1 MLQEG
6 IYTLSDLRAVLKES
20 DAKNEFEPVLGNGV
34 EKDNKKNNGEAV
46 KDITDKVGKYNGER
60 MEHTVVTPVDRNKTT
75 LDVVWNEL
83 EPGKEWK
90 DRADAQVGGYP
101 SVDNKKNTD
110 VKDNG
115 GLDYKGNEE
124 FLKNREKLQKDW
136 KGTVK
141 DDMDAGL
148 KGREL
153 KKYNTVNEDH
163 TVANN
168 TMSGGNEFSANNKTF
183 AGKFTHDGAD
193 AYYALKD
200 QDKMRKSEKAKKYR
214 DNKNLDKINSK
225 NLGLNKD
232 INEEFDPEDDYMTT
246 PDIVAKDFIKWAT
259 SEADKAPYPIN
270 AMQMIYDAY
279 VNKDQEAL
287 EDVATA
293 YFEAKY
299 TDMAQWDTVMKGV
312 EKAVN
317 AFGYYNLSNEE
328 ELNAS
333 ETDSMTDSEN
343 NDTMGSQID
352 NNNGEDEIKEPEPL
366 DENKK
371 NNSKGNMK
379 RIHFKKTTFL
389 TESQMFNQIPETFK
403 TNGNRFYVKDASGTE
418 YLLECTVDEKFD
430 LPKLSV
436 VSKLNEGKTN
446 SEIDRMKQLFGYES
460 SNYFTKA
467 NKGGENMSNLHEQIE
482 KVKELEKVND

>member
-20 DAKNEFEPVLGNGV
+20 DAKNEFEPVLGKGV

-46 KDITDKVGKYNGER
+46 KDITDKVGKYNGDR
-60 MEHTVVTPVDRNKTT
+60 MEHTVVTPVNRNKST

-83 EPGKEWK
+83 EPSKEWK
-90 DRADAQVGGYP
+90 DRVNAQVEGYP

-110 VKDNG
+110 AKDNG

-136 KGTVK
+136 KGTVE
-141 DDMDAGL
+141 DDMNAGL

-153 KKYNTVNEDH
+153 KKYNAVNEDID
-163 TVANN
+163 
-168 TMSGGNEFSANNKTF
+168 MGQIPS
-183 AGKFTHDGAD
+183 
-193 AYYALKD
+193 Y
-200 QDKMRKSEKAKKYR
+200 QDKMDKARSRERFESNPEIQAARKEIRKLRNLIDDYENEGKPTEELTNRIIQIKNKYFM
-214 DNKNLDKINSK
+214 
-225 NLGLNKD
+225 
-232 INEEFDPEDDYMTT
+232 NENFDPEDDYMTT

-299 TDMAQWDTVMKGV
+299 TDMAQWETVMKGV

-436 VSKLNEGKTN
+436 VSKLNENKTN

-460 SNYFTKA
+460 SSYFTKA

>member
-46 KDITDKVGKYNGER
+46 KDITDKVGEYNGER
-60 MEHTVVTPVDRNKTT
+60 MPHTIVTPFDGNKTP
-75 LDVVWNEL
+75 LDVRFTI
-83 EPGKEWK
+83 EPGEDYKERVK
-90 DRADAQVGGYP
+90 EQVKGYP
-101 SVDNKKNTD
+101 SVDNAKNTD
-110 VKDNG
+110 TKDNG
-115 GLDYKGNEE
+115 GLEYEGNEDFYNNRKE
-124 FLKNREKLQKDW
+124 INKELTDKEEDLKRS
-136 KGTVK
+136 
-141 DDMDAGL
+141 GL
-148 KGREL
+148 ATREL
-153 KKYNTVNEDH
+153 PKEVTEINTIFE
-163 TVANN
+163 
-168 TMSGGNEFSANNKTF
+168 S
-183 AGKFTHDGAD
+183 
-193 AYYALKD
+193 
-200 QDKMRKSEKAKKYR
+200 
-214 DNKNLDKINSK
+214 
-225 NLGLNKD
+225 
-232 INEEFDPEDDYMTT
+232 EEFGFDAEDDYMTT

-299 TDMAQWDTVMKGV
+299 TDMAQWETVMKGV

-328 ELNAS
+328 ELNTS

-460 SNYFTKA
+460 SNYFTKV

>member
-20 DAKNEFEPVLGNGV
+20 DAKNEFEPVLGKGV

-90 DRADAQVGGYP
+90 DRVDAQVEGYP

-153 KKYNTVNEDH
+153 KKYNVVNEDID
-163 TVANN
+163 
-168 TMSGGNEFSANNKTF
+168 MGQIPS
-183 AGKFTHDGAD
+183 
-193 AYYALKD
+193 Y
-200 QDKMRKSEKAKKYR
+200 QDKMDKSRSRERFESNPEIQAARKEIRRLRNLIDDYEHEGKPTEELTNRIRQINNKYFM
-214 DNKNLDKINSK
+214 
-225 NLGLNKD
+225 
-232 INEEFDPEDDYMTT
+232 NENFDPEDDYMTT
-246 PDIVAKDFIKWAT
+246 PDIVAKDFIRWAT
-259 SEADKAPYPIN
+259 TEADREHNYPIN

>member
-6 IYTLSDLRAVLKES
+6 IYKLSELRAALQES
-20 DAKNEFEPVLGNGV
+20 ETKNEFKPVLGDGV

-46 KDITDKVGKYNGER
+46 KDITKEVGKYNGEK
-60 MEHTVVTPVDRNKTT
+60 MDHTVVTPVDRNKTT

-90 DRADAQVGGYP
+90 DRVDAQVEGYP

-153 KKYNTVNEDH
+153 KKYNVVNE
-163 TVANN
+163 N
-168 TMSGGNEFSANNKTF
+168 
-183 AGKFTHDGAD
+183 
-193 AYYALKD
+193 
-200 QDKMRKSEKAKKYR
+200 
-214 DNKNLDKINSK
+214 
-225 NLGLNKD
+225 
-232 INEEFDPEDDYMTT
+232 FDPEDDYMTT

-270 AMQMIYDAY
+270 AMQMVHDAY
-279 VNKDQEAL
+279 TNNDQDTL
-287 EDVATA
+287 EDLAGA

-299 TDMAQWDTVMKGV
+299 TDMAQWDDVLKGV

-317 AFGYYNLSNEE
+317 AYGYYNNLEHN
-328 ELNAS
+328 NAT
-333 ETDSMTDSEN
+333 EDN
-343 NDTMGSQID
+343 NDTDGNESVDMTI
-352 NNNGEDEIKEPEPL
+352 NNNEPVDDKPEPL
-366 DENKK
+366 DENKTNK
-371 NNSKGNMK
+371 TKKNMK
-379 RIHFKKTTFL
+379 RLHYKKTTFL
-389 TESQMFNQIPETFK
+389 TEAQMLKTIPEEFK

-418 YLLECTVDEKFD
+418 YLVECTVDEKFD
-430 LPKLSV
+430 FPTLSV
-436 VSKLNEGKTN
+436 VSKLNESKTN
-446 SEIDRMKQLFGYES
+446 NEISRMKQLFGYES
-460 SNYFTKA
+460 SQFNGKVDKKSETLQ
-467 NKGGENMSNLHEQIE
+467 SLHEDIE
-482 KVKELEKVND
+482 KVKGLEKLKD